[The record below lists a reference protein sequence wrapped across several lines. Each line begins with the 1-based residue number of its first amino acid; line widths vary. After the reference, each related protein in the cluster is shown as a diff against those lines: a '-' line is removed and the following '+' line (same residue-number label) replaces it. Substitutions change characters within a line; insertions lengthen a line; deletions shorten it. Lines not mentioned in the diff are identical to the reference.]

1 MLGADRNAAGA
12 AAESTQSPLMLPRLR
27 GTDEERKRE
36 RERESCLAQSSRHR
50 AIPSLAAA
58 TTFLSPPDAASVDV
72 TVDT

>member
-36 RERESCLAQSSRHR
+36 RERERAVLLSR
-50 AIPSLAAA
+50 L
-58 TTFLSPPDAASVDV
+58 V
-72 TVDT
+72 TVLYRR